1 MPDELKKFLS
11 RELDEL
17 KQNKVRVI
25 ALVACV
31 VVALIFWAIDD
42 SSSGE
47 EIALEDVPPVT
58 KDLPV
63 KPLPV
68 EKSSDG
74 VTVVLGAN
82 ADALFIADPFAGEE
96 KPKPPPK
103 PQPTPQP
110 PQPPPTLPAIPQP
123 PAVIQPPEPP
133 PKVEPPKEPLTLT
146 GTAISGDNKTAMI
159 LRGKETLFVT
169 LGEEIDGR
177 RIVDITPDFV
187 SFDDGERIFLRKE
200 LN

>member
-17 KQNKVRVI
+17 KQNKIRAI

-42 SSSGE
+42 NSSGE
-47 EIALEDVPPVT
+47 EIALEDAPPVT

-110 PQPPPTLPAIPQP
+110 PQAPPTLPAIPQP

-146 GTAISGDNKTAMI
+146 GTAISGDSKTAMI
-159 LRGKETLFVT
+159 MRGKETLFVT

-177 RIVDITPDFV
+177 RIVDITSDFV

>member
-1 MPDELKKFLS
+1 MSDELKKFLS

-17 KQNKVRVI
+17 KQHKVRAI
-25 ALVACV
+25 ALGVCLV
-31 VVALIFWAIDD
+31 ILLIVWTIDD
-42 SSSGE
+42 SSGGE
-47 EIALEDVPPVT
+47 EIILVDAPPRT

-68 EKSSDG
+68 KPLTVTKSPDG

-82 ADALFIADPFAGEE
+82 ADALFIGDPFAGEE
-96 KPKPPPK
+96 KPKPAPQPLQ
-103 PQPTPQP
+103 QPTPP
-110 PQPPPTLPAIPQP
+110 LPAIPQP
-123 PAVIQPPEPP
+123 QVVIQPPAPTPQIEQ
-133 PKVEPPKEPLTLT
+133 PKEPLALT

-159 LRGKETLFVT
+159 LRGNETLFLTIDDV
-169 LGEEIDGR
+169 IDGR

-187 SFDDGERIFLRKE
+187 TLDDGERIYLQKG

>member
-17 KQNKVRVI
+17 KQNKIRAI

-42 SSSGE
+42 NSSGE
-47 EIALEDVPPVT
+47 EIALEDAPPVT

-110 PQPPPTLPAIPQP
+110 PQAPPTLPAIPQP

-146 GTAISGDNKTAMI
+146 GTAISGDSKTAMI
-159 LRGKETLFVT
+159 MRGKETLFVT

-177 RIVDITPDFV
+177 RIVDITSDFV
-187 SFDDGERIFLRKE
+187 SFDDGERIFLQKE